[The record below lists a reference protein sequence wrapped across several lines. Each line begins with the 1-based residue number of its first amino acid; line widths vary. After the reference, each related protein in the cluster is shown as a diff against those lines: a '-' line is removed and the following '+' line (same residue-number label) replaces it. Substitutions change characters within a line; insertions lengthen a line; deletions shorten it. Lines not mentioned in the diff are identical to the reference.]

1 MRKLAALSVLVLSL
15 SGCAVVSSQY
25 RLGARA
31 ELNKQFEDAIAY
43 YEKASLEYPR
53 DPVYRVAL
61 QRAKVRASIDWV
73 RTARELA
80 AEGKKEEALAAYEKA
95 QSYNPRDPAI
105 GREARLLT
113 TAPEKPAPAQPE
125 RIEFPIKLKT
135 KDEPLQLKFPVET
148 SIRSIF
154 QALGKAAGI
163 GIIFDENFRDVPY
176 QTDLSNLTFEQALKS
191 ICTASK
197 NFYRII
203 DERSVLVIPDNA
215 MKRLQYE
222 VNCIRTFYLANIT
235 AQEVQAALS
244 SMLRSTTRVPNIVF
258 DKNLNSLTIRSTP
271 QEIELVEKL
280 LRVWDK
286 PKGEVVIDLEIM
298 EVSRLKLRELGVSFD
313 SNTVGMKYGDIVG
326 GDSTSSTTSGW
337 HNLASLDF
345 SKAANFSIS
354 LPTSFLDLLES
365 DGDTKIIAQ
374 PRLPGVSDEE
384 MRHLVG
390 QKIPIPQ
397 TSFYSIAAGG
407 VSQQPVTS
415 FTQQDVGIEIK
426 IKPTIH
432 RGGEVTLV
440 LEIKVT
446 SIGGTGYA
454 GIPIINTREIKNTI
468 RLRDGE
474 TSLLAGL
481 LKDEERRTIKGI
493 PGLKDIPLLGR
504 LFSSEDTTIEQSD
517 VILTV
522 TPYIIRTVPITAE
535 DAKPLWVDVDTSA
548 TEAGLPGL
556 LEDELMGRQLNPGAA
571 ERSLQARNLPGAGG
585 AGNSIQLLPANF
597 EAPVGRT
604 VRVSVNLR
612 SDQEIG
618 NLSLNLSYNPQILS
632 LSEVTEGGLVR
643 QLGEQAPF
651 LKNIDNNS
659 GICAIGFSS
668 PQVGKGLRGGGTIA
682 TLVFEPKSP
691 GECMVSVTGISAMG
705 ANGTPVTLQPSQ
717 SRIVVR

>member
-1 MRKLAALSVLVLSL
+1 MKKLAALSVLVLSL
-15 SGCAVVSSQY
+15 SGCAVVSTQY
-25 RLGARA
+25 RLGTKA
-31 ELNKQFEDAIAY
+31 EMNQQYDDAIAY
-43 YEKASLEYPR
+43 YEKASLDNPR
-53 DPVYRVAL
+53 DPIYRVAY
-61 QRAKVRASIDWV
+61 QRAKVRASIQLV
-73 RTARELA
+73 RTARLLA
-80 AEGKKEEALAAYEKA
+80 EQGKKDEALAVYAKA
-95 QSYNPRDPAI
+95 QTYNPRDPAI
-105 GREARLLT
+105 AREAHLLEI
-113 TAPEKPAPAQPE
+113 AQEKPAETKPE

-135 KDEPLQLKFPVET
+135 KNEPLQLKFPVET

-176 QTDLSNLTFEQALKS
+176 MTDLTDLTFEQALKS
-191 ICTASK
+191 ICTASR
-197 NFYRII
+197 NFSRII

-215 MKRLQYE
+215 MKRMQYE
-222 VNCIRTFYLANIT
+222 VNCIRTFYLANIA

-244 SMLRSTTRVPNIVF
+244 SMLRSTTRVPNIIF

-298 EVSRLKLRELGVSFD
+298 EVSRLKERQLGISFD
-313 SNTVGMKYGDIVG
+313 NNQVGMTYGGLPSGTD
-326 GDSTSSTTSGW
+326 TTNTGW

-345 SKAANFSIS
+345 SKAANFAIS
-354 LPTSFLDLLES
+354 LPTSYLDLLES
-365 DGDTKIIAQ
+365 DADTKIIAQ

-432 RGGEVTLV
+432 RGKEVTLA

-446 SIGGTGYA
+446 SLGGTGYA
-454 GIPIINTREIKNTI
+454 DIPIINTREIKNTI

-504 LFSSEDTTIEQSD
+504 LFASEETSIEQSD
-517 VILTV
+517 VILTI
-522 TPYIIRTVPITAE
+522 TPYITRSVPVTAE
-535 DAKPLWVDVDTSA
+535 DEKPLWVDVDTSSS
-548 TEAGLPGL
+548 EAGLPAL
-556 LEDELMGRQLNPGAA
+556 LEDELMGRQINPGAA
-571 ERSLQARNLPGAGG
+571 ERSLQARNLPSAGG
-585 AGNSIQLLPANF
+585 SNSVQLLPANF
-597 EAPVGRT
+597 EAPVGRD

-618 NLSLNLSYNPQILS
+618 NMSLNISYNPQL
-632 LSEVTEGGLVR
+632 LNLKDVAEGGLVR

-651 LKNIDNNS
+651 LKNIDNNG
-659 GICAIGFSS
+659 GICTLGFSS
-668 PQVGKGLRGGGTIA
+668 PQIGKGLRGGGTIA
-682 TLVFEPKSP
+682 TLVFEAKSA
-691 GECMVSVTGISAMG
+691 GESMISVTSISAMG
-705 ANGTPVTLQPSQ
+705 ANGLAVNLQPSQ
-717 SRIVVR
+717 SRVVVR

>member
-25 RLGARA
+25 RLGAKA
-31 ELNKQFEDAIAY
+31 EMNQQYDDAIAY
-43 YEKASLEYPR
+43 YEKASLENPR
-53 DPVYRVAL
+53 DPIYRVAY
-61 QRAKVRASIDWV
+61 QRAKVRASIQLV
-73 RTARELA
+73 RTARQLA
-80 AEGKKEEALAAYEKA
+80 EQGKKDEALAAYAKA

-105 GREARLLT
+105 GREAHLLSV
-113 TAPEKPAPAQPE
+113 PQEKPAEARPE

-176 QTDLSNLTFEQALKS
+176 MTDLSNLTFEQALKS

-197 NFYRII
+197 NFSRII

-215 MKRLQYE
+215 MKRLQFE

-244 SMLRSTTRVPNIVF
+244 SMLRSTTRVPNIIF

-286 PKGEVVIDLEIM
+286 PKGEVVIDLQIM
-298 EVSRLKLRELGVSFD
+298 EVSRLKERQLGISF
-313 SNTVGMKYGDIVG
+313 SNNQVGLAYGGVTG
-326 GDSTSSTTSGW
+326 TDSTSTGW
-337 HNLASLDF
+337 QNLGSLDF
-345 SKAANFSIS
+345 SKAANFAVN
-354 LPTSFLDLLES
+354 LPTSFLDILES
-365 DGDTKIIAQ
+365 DADTKIIAQ

-432 RGGEVTLV
+432 REKEVTLV

-446 SIGGTGYA
+446 SLGGTGYA
-454 GIPIINTREIKNTI
+454 DIPIINTREIKSTI

-504 LFSSEDTTIEQSD
+504 LFSSEDTSIEQSD
-517 VILTV
+517 VILTI
-522 TPYIIRTVPITAE
+522 TPYITRTVPVTAE

-548 TEAGLPGL
+548 SEAGLPAL

-585 AGNSIQLLPANF
+585 TNSIQLLPANF
-597 EAPVGRT
+597 EAPVGRD

-618 NLSLNLSYNPQILS
+618 NMSLNISYNPQQLN
-632 LSEVTEGGLVR
+632 LKDVAEGGLIR
-643 QLGEQAPF
+643 QLGEQPSF
-651 LKNIDNNS
+651 LKNIDNNG
-659 GICAIGFSS
+659 GICTIGFSN

-682 TLVFEPKSP
+682 TLVFEAKSA
-691 GECMVSVTGISAMG
+691 GESLISVTSISAMA
-705 ANGTPVTLQPSQ
+705 ANGLAVNLQPTQ

>member
-1 MRKLAALSVLVLSL
+1 MRKLAALSAIVLSL
-15 SGCAVVSSQY
+15 SACAVVSSQY

-31 ELNKQFEDAIAY
+31 EMNQQYDDAIAY
-43 YEKASLEYPR
+43 YGKATLEDPR
-53 DPVYRVAL
+53 DAAYRAAL
-61 QRAKVRASIDWV
+61 QRAKVRAAIQVV

-80 AEGKKEEALAAYEKA
+80 GQGKKDEALAAYAKA

-105 GREARLLT
+105 AREARLLT
-113 TAPEKPAPAQPE
+113 MAQEKTAETKPEK
-125 RIEFPIKLKT
+125 IEFPIKLKT

-154 QALGKAAGI
+154 LALGRAAGI
-163 GIIFDENFRDVPY
+163 SLIFDENFRDVPY
-176 QTDLSNLTFEQALKS
+176 MIDLSNMTFEQALRS
-191 ICTASK
+191 LCTASR
-197 NFYRII
+197 NFSRII
-203 DERSVLVIPDNA
+203 DERTVLVIPDNA

-235 AQEVQAALS
+235 AQEIQAALS
-244 SMLRSTTRVPNIVF
+244 AMLRSTTRVPNIVF

-298 EVSRLKLRELGVSFD
+298 EVSRLKLRELGVSFGD
-313 SNTVGMKYGDIVG
+313 AQVGLKYGDVG
-326 GDSTSSTTSGW
+326 SDTTSTGW
-337 HNLASLDF
+337 NNLGSIDF
-345 SKAANFSIS
+345 SKVGNFSIS
-354 LPTSFLDLLES
+354 LPTSYLDLLES
-365 DGDTKIIAQ
+365 DADTKIIAQ

-432 RGGEVTLV
+432 RGDEVTLA

-446 SIGGTGYA
+446 SVGGTGYA
-454 GIPIINTREIKNTI
+454 NIPIINTREIKNTI

-493 PGLKDIPLLGR
+493 AGLKDIPLLGR
-504 LFSSEDTTIEQSD
+504 LFSSENTTIEQSD

-522 TPYIIRTVPITAE
+522 TPYIIRNIPITAE
-535 DAKPLWVDVDTSA
+535 DAKPLWVDVDTSSLD
-548 TEAGLPGL
+548 AGLPPL
-556 LEDELMGRQLNPGAA
+556 LEDELMGRPINPGLF
-571 ERSLQARNLPGAGG
+571 ERNLQARNLPGAGG
-585 AGNSIQLLPANF
+585 TNSVQLLPASF
-597 EAPVGRT
+597 EAPVGRD

-612 SDQEIG
+612 SDEEIG
-618 NLSLNLSYNPQILS
+618 NMSLNISYNPQQLNLKDVS
-632 LSEVTEGGLVR
+632 EGGLVR
-643 QLGEQAPF
+643 QFGGQPSF

-659 GICAIGFSS
+659 GICTVGFSS
-668 PQVGKGLRGGGTIA
+668 PQVGKGIRGGGTIA
-682 TLVFEPKSP
+682 TLVFEAKAA
-691 GECMVSVTGISAMG
+691 GEGMVTVTNVSAMG
-705 ANGTPVTLQPSQ
+705 ANGMPVTLQLGQ